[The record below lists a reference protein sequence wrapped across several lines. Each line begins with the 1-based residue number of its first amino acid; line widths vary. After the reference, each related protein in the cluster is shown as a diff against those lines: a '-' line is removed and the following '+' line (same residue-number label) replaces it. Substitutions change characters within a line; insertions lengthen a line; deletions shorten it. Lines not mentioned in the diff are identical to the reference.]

1 MPRVS
6 SAVFDQV
13 AKAFVGRSDRPIG
26 HHVFLADVL
35 LPALELVGVTFD
47 GLTMR
52 EPGKPNVRTEV
63 IEWPGGELWLKANRD
78 RNGLITVTAVEVV
91 FR

>member
-6 SAVFDQV
+6 STVFDQV
-13 AKAFVGRSDRPIG
+13 AKAFASQVDPLIG
-26 HHVFLADVL
+26 HHVFLAEVL
-35 LPALELVGVTFD
+35 LPAVELVGVTFE
-47 GLTMR
+47 GLAMR
-52 EPGKPNVRTEV
+52 EPGRPNIRTEV

-78 RNGLITVTAVEVV
+78 RDGLITVTAVEVV

>member
-6 SAVFDQV
+6 PTVFDQV
-13 AKAFVGRSDRPIG
+13 AKAFASRVEPPIG

-35 LPALELVGVTFD
+35 LPAVELVGVTFE

-52 EPGKPNVRTEV
+52 EPDQPNVRTEV
-63 IEWPGGELWLKANRD
+63 IEWPNGELWLKANRD